1 MRENWKTIKLGDL
14 CRIELG
20 KTPSRSNPKYWDK
33 DRDTKHVWL
42 SIADLPNKTSALVHD
57 SKEYLSDEGAAISK
71 IVPKGTL
78 LVSFK
83 LTLGRLAYT
92 ERDLFTNEA
101 IAALYLQ
108 GDSITQHFLYW
119 YLTFFDWQKATEGDV
134 KVKGKTLNKAK
145 LKELAV
151 LAPPLPEQERIVSIL
166 DKAFEG
172 IDKAIAQTEQN
183 LASAR
188 ELFESYLNN
197 IFTQKGEDWVEKKL
211 EEVCSKIG
219 SGATPKGGAESY
231 KTEGI
236 SLIRSLNVY
245 DWRFTIKKLA
255 YIDDDQAAKLK
266 NVIVEEADVL
276 FNITGA
282 SVARCCVVPNEL
294 LPARV
299 NQHVSILRPKQD
311 ELSSGF
317 LCYLLTSRPYKEI
330 LLGIGDEGGST
341 RQAITKKQLQDLVV
355 SFPDLLAQQTTVA
368 SLLEA
373 HSKSKSLQALYTQK
387 LNDLKELKQS
397 LLQQAFAGELTKE
410 DAA

>member
-1 MRENWKTIKLGDL
+1 MREDWQTVKLGDVL
-14 CRIELG
+14 
-20 KTPSRSNPKYWDK
+20 
-33 DRDTKHVWL
+33 
-42 SIADLPNKTSALVHD
+42 KTS
-57 SKEYLSDEGAAISK
+57 SGGTPTRSRKEYYEGGK
-71 IVPKGTL
+71 IPWLMSGEVAQGNVYEAKNFITEEGLKNSSAKMFPPETVLVAMYGATAGQVGILRVESTTNQAVCGIFPSQEYVP
-78 LVSFK
+78 
-83 LTLGRLAYT
+83 
-92 ERDLFTNEA
+92 E
-101 IAALYLQ
+101 
-108 GDSITQHFLYW
+108 FLY
-119 YLTFFDWQKATEGDV
+119 YSILQQQKDLIKAATGNAQPNISQTKIKDIQIP
-134 KVKGKTLNKAK
+134 L
-145 LKELAV
+145 
-151 LAPPLPEQERIVSIL
+151 PPLPEQERIVSIL

-197 IFTQKGEDWVEKKL
+197 IFTQKGDDWVEKKL
-211 EEVCSKIG
+211 VDVCSKIG

-282 SVARCCVVPNEL
+282 SVARCCVVPDEL

-355 SFPDLLAQQTTVA
+355 SFPDLLTQQTTVA